1 MLLSWINI
9 RRIMEFFSNANRACH
24 PLNNVDSVSRQISS
38 VQLYFFNLCLF
49 IWLHQGLAVAR
60 RISAVS
66 CVIFHCGTQALTSWS
81 VLAWFF
87 QGIWNLSSLTRN
99 WTYVL
104 CIGRQILNHWT
115 TRKVPLCHS
124 ACWYATMSIYWGPR
138 SSGIWLLCHIGP
150 IWFFQSLKSEY
161 VLWAVEMLLI
171 FFMILI
177 IA

>member
-115 TRKVPLCHS
+115 TRKVPSVQLLTESFNIENICGS
-124 ACWYATMSIYWGPR
+124 QPSISPT
-138 SSGIWLLCHIGP
+138 
-150 IWFFQSLKSEY
+150 
-161 VLWAVEMLLI
+161 I
-171 FFMILI
+171 FYKKNIMII
-177 IA
+177 NSI